1 MRIGIGHEKLEI
13 AVEKS
18 RPYVVKAEKIL
29 TPRLTGLTQSPAS
42 RFVAVYCALFALSMI
57 PLEVLP
63 FAAAV
68 PAFSITLTAVG
79 MMSKD
84 GAVLLAGILC
94 QAATGMLLLQ
104 VL

>member
-1 MRIGIGHEKLEI
+1 
-13 AVEKS
+13 
-18 RPYVVKAEKIL
+18 
-29 TPRLTGLTQSPAS
+29 
-42 RFVAVYCALFALSMI
+42 MI
-57 PLEVLP
+57 PLEVVP

-94 QAATGMLLLQ
+94 QAATVMLLLQ

>member
-1 MRIGIGHEKLEI
+1 MTQW
-13 AVEKS
+13 
-18 RPYVVKAEKIL
+18 VVHSVNISY
-29 TPRLTGLTQSPAS
+29 TR
-42 RFVAVYCALFALSMI
+42 MI
-57 PLEVLP
+57 PLEVVP

-84 GAVLLAGILC
+84 GAVLLAGIIC